1 MGVCVIKVG
10 KERHGKVG
18 CVLSVSTSYLY
29 FQSCYPASWV
39 NNI

>member
-1 MGVCVIKVG
+1 MGVCVKWTG
-10 KERHGKVG
+10 REKHGKVG
-18 CVLSVSTSYLY
+18 CVLSVSTLYLY